1 MSVGRLGE
9 FNLSSGTWTTYIERM
24 EQYFLA
30 NDVKVNLQVPT
41 LLACVGDATYEL
53 MVDLCSPRKPGE
65 MKFSELVQ
73 LVKKHIQPTPS
84 VLAERYKFRKRTQ
97 TVNETV
103 AQFAAALKHLARDC
117 EFKDNLE
124 ENLRDQFVCG
134 LSSESTRQRLFCEDS
149 VTFTVAFK
157 KAVALEAAANDAAVV
172 EQQAAEGAV
181 HAVQAR
187 GARAAVA
194 VRGAAPRWRGEA
206 SSSRVRYSG
215 GYTNNRDRSIKL
227 LCACCGS
234 REHTRL
240 TCKYADW
247 TCRIC
252 LKPGHLKR
260 VCPNVSK
267 KPEGQV
273 LRLDTARSGVLNGC
287 DDISSEHASSA
298 GEYDD
303 EGTGGPSGLY
313 MVQLTGSEPVM
324 AEVTVAKRR
333 LTMHV
338 DTGSPISCIGNKM
351 YTELFSD
358 YRLQDNSYKL
368 KSYDGSVIKCIGYI
382 KVPVSYG
389 PISENLNLYIIQNGG
404 VPLLGREWL
413 TKLSLSVIVP
423 KSVLAINNDKR
434 DNVGG
439 VFDKT
444 RFMSK
449 YPAVFSGKL
458 GCLRSQRATLRVRAG
473 AAPVF
478 RRARPLPLALRADVD
493 AELQRMQAAGIIQP
507 VPSSDWAS
515 CLVVVLKNN
524 GALRICGDYKSTI
537 NPMLE
542 IDKYPLPRSEVLFNN
557 LNGGKRFTKIDL
569 SEAYSQVTLDESKK
583 YTVVNTHRGLY
594 VYNRL
599 VYGLASAPSIF
610 QRIMEQL
617 VVGIPNVSIFLD
629 DILITGKTE
638 HEHVRNLHSVFE
650 RLAKEGLTVRQEK
663 CNFFEKEVSYLGF
676 IISEHGV
683 RTDDRKTEAVVKA
696 PKPENITELKSFLGM
711 VNFYAKFIKN
721 ISILLAPLYALLRKG
736 VEWQWTEAQDR
747 AFQEVKAALTSCP
760 VLLHYDERLP
770 LIVSCDASARGVG
783 AVLSQRGEGG
793 ERPVSYASR
802 TLNSAE
808 CNYSQ
813 IQREALAIIFAVKK
827 FHTYLYGRRFVLRT
841 DHQPLI
847 AIFGSKKDIPHMAS
861 GRLIRWAILL
871 SGYQYDIEYVQS
883 KANSADALSRL
894 PIDTG
899 EENNDANTFIKF
911 IENKFPIDSNQIKI
925 ESGKDKCISRILEFV
940 KTGWPKSGFKEP
952 DQEMTAYWRRRE
964 ELYVENGCLMWGCR
978 VVVPR
983 ALRPAVLAELHGS
996 HLGMVKCKGL
1006 ARSFVFWPG
1015 LDNDLERMCS
1025 ACRTCGEVADLP
1037 PKAPVVPW
1045 SWPSNPFDRVHIDF
1059 FSFRNITY
1067 LILVDA
1073 YSKWIEVS
1081 PMSTK
1086 TASNTTLKLK
1096 EIFSRFGICRVLVS
1110 DNGPPFS
1117 SEEFKLFLKNNG
1129 IKHVTSA
1136 PYHPASNG
1144 EVENAVRTVKRSLKK
1159 ADVEKICRKGQN
1171 MYEVETVEGLRWN
1184 RHTDQLRSNSAVDD
1198 RDSSTRDGQPTV
1210 SAQAALADYAI
1221 AGNEAPFNPAK
1232 IRTQRCINAAWRQK
1246 HGNSNSPHELRHKKL
1261 ILDQREAISARDV
1274 IKGAKG
1280 KEVRKSQK
1288 SKKSPSQESK
1298 EPQEQH
1304 EMVEP

>member
-1 MSVGRLGE
+1 MLGE

-84 VLAERYKFRKRTQ
+84 ILAERYKFRKRTQ

-103 AQFAAALKHLARDC
+103 AQFAAALKHLDRDC

-157 KAVALEAAANDAAVV
+157 KAVALEAAANDAVVV
-172 EQQAAEGAV
+172 EQRPAEGAV

-215 GYTNNRDRSIKL
+215 YTNNRNRPMNL

-333 LTMHV
+333 LAMHV

-434 DNVGG
+434 DDVGG

-444 RFMSK
+444 RFISK

-537 NPMLE
+537 NPVLE

-683 RTDDRKTEAVVKA
+683 RTDDRKTEGFVGFG
-696 PKPENITELKSFLGM
+696 PGF
-711 VNFYAKFIKN
+711 
-721 ISILLAPLYALLRKG
+721 
-736 VEWQWTEAQDR
+736 
-747 AFQEVKAALTSCP
+747 
-760 VLLHYDERLP
+760 VLVHYDERLP

-827 FHTYLYGRRFVLRT
+827 FHTYLYGRRFVLRI

-952 DQEMTAYWRRRE
+952 DQEMTANWRRRE

-1081 PMSTK
+1081 PMSTT
-1086 TASNTTLKLK
+1086 TASNTILKLK

-1159 ADVEKICRKGQN
+1159 ADVEKICIFSFLHRFLLDYRNSIHGTTGDTPARLVFGRHLRSRLDLLKSGIVESVSDRLQQRALAKGGTFRCWVEGDKVWAKDFRKNKSWCSAIIIGRKGQN

-1198 RDSSTRDGQPTV
+1198 RDTSTRDGQPTV
-1210 SAQAALADYAI
+1210 SAQAALADYTI
-1221 AGNEAPFNPAK
+1221 AGNGYSAMDVDVGESH
-1232 IRTQRCINAAWRQK
+1232 IVT
-1246 HGNSNSPHELRHKKL
+1246 SPVPNK
-1261 ILDQREAISARDV
+1261 RDRRPPDRF
-1274 IKGAKG
+1274 GYD
-1280 KEVRKSQK
+1280 
-1288 SKKSPSQESK
+1288 
-1298 EPQEQH
+1298 
-1304 EMVEP
+1304 

>member
-1 MSVGRLGE
+1 
-9 FNLSSGTWTTYIERM
+9 M

-84 VLAERYKFRKRTQ
+84 VLAE
-97 TVNETV
+97 
-103 AQFAAALKHLARDC
+103 RDC

-338 DTGSPISCIGNKM
+338 DT
-351 YTELFSD
+351 
-358 YRLQDNSYKL
+358 
-368 KSYDGSVIKCIGYI
+368 V
-382 KVPVSYG
+382 
-389 PISENLNLYIIQNGG
+389 
-404 VPLLGREWL
+404 
-413 TKLSLSVIVP
+413 
-423 KSVLAINNDKR
+423 
-434 DNVGG
+434 
-439 VFDKT
+439 
-444 RFMSK
+444 
-449 YPAVFSGKL
+449 PAVFSGKL

-493 AELQRMQAAGIIQP
+493 AELQRMQAA
-507 VPSSDWAS
+507 
-515 CLVVVLKNN
+515 
-524 GALRICGDYKSTI
+524 
-537 NPMLE
+537 
-542 IDKYPLPRSEVLFNN
+542 
-557 LNGGKRFTKIDL
+557 
-569 SEAYSQVTLDESKK
+569 
-583 YTVVNTHRGLY
+583 
-594 VYNRL
+594 
-599 VYGLASAPSIF
+599 
-610 QRIMEQL
+610 
-617 VVGIPNVSIFLD
+617 D

-760 VLLHYDERLP
+760 VLVHYDERLP

-964 ELYVENGCLMWGCR
+964 ELYVENGCR

-1081 PMSTK
+1081 PMSTT
-1086 TASNTTLKLK
+1086 TASNTILKLK

-1159 ADVEKICRKGQN
+1159 ADVEKICIFSFLHRFLLDYRNSIHGTTGDTPARLMFGRHLRSRLDLLKSGIVESVSDRLQQRALAKGGTFRCWVEGDKVWAKDFRKNKSWCSAIIIGRKGQN

-1221 AGNEAPFNPAK
+1221 AGN
-1232 IRTQRCINAAWRQK
+1232 
-1246 HGNSNSPHELRHKKL
+1246 GNSAMDVDVGESHIVTSPVPNK
-1261 ILDQREAISARDV
+1261 RDRRQP
-1274 IKGAKG
+1274 
-1280 KEVRKSQK
+1280 VRFGFD
-1288 SKKSPSQESK
+1288 
-1298 EPQEQH
+1298 
-1304 EMVEP
+1304 